1 MKRFI
6 ILLILMSASRLYAQN
21 QEESIPDENNFDVF
35 ASFGQLI
42 GSSNDE
48 KENIS
53 SIQITPNFQIGKHLA
68 LGLTTGVEW
77 YDVALLP
84 VGPNV
89 KLIFPL
95 REYGSFFINGAVGHS
110 FPLEDVKLEYVEVLE
125 TKGGRFAH
133 THLGYIFPMK
143 GNYKLFMAFGYQY
156 QSSSHVQEH
165 WVYRELER
173 KIKYNRFSVQIGLK
187 LF

>member
-6 ILLILMSASRLYAQN
+6 ILLILLGTLRLYAQN
-21 QEESIPDENNFDVF
+21 EKEFIPDENNFAVF

-48 KENIS
+48 KGNIS
-53 SIQITPNFQIGKHLA
+53 SLQITPNFHIGKYLA

-84 VGPNV
+84 VGPDI

-95 REYGSFFINGAVGHS
+95 KEYGAVYFNGAVGHA
-110 FPLEDVKLEYVEVLE
+110 FPLEEAKLEYVEVLK

-143 GNYKLFMAFGYQY
+143 GKCKLFMALGYQY

-173 KIKYNRFSVQIGLK
+173 KIKYNRFSVRIGLK